1 MADEQEKHTGA
12 AAQAK
17 SKTSKVKPKSKIKT
31 QRLLEKAQT
40 RKWLLYGGAACVVV
54 WLVASKAVSERSG
67 SNTAPPPPEFIDTSP
82 DTSRGEE
89 ITIARLQRQL
99 QDANEAMAEQRERQ
113 QRRDEAFMQQLEE
126 LQSNMREDREQMRS
140 TISSL
145 EERLSEARG
154 DGGSEGGSTS
164 GGSTSGVSIGTG
176 APSRDRNSV
185 SDPADYLRP
194 PRAEDRGVVP
204 PPPLARDDSPA
215 RGSLPPRQQSTSGGS
230 STIPPQVPQI
240 QEPEKPRDPIVLT
253 GSGGESSARILR
265 NEDASS
271 DDDDEQEGPPKAGF
285 LPMGSFSDIAML
297 TGADF
302 GAAERTRNNPQPV
315 LFRIQNDAFL
325 PGSARYRLSDC
336 FGMGGGYGDL
346 SSERA
351 HINVTRIS
359 CVDTQ
364 TGMMLEAPVNGYI
377 VDSDG
382 RLGLRGN
389 VERRSGALLG
399 KAMLAGFA
407 EGASSLASVAAQ
419 GTQQTVT
426 GSGVVTSVD
435 PSSVGEVGLYGGAG
449 RAMEI
454 LAEQYIAEAESMF
467 PVIEIPS
474 GRRGTFVV
482 QEGQRLVWEAY
493 ELAEAMPTQE

>member
-1 MADEQEKHTGA
+1 MADEHEKHTGA
-12 AAQAK
+12 QA
-17 SKTSKVKPKSKIKT
+17 SAEGKTSKVKPKSKIKT

-40 RKWLLYGGAACVVV
+40 RKWLLYGGAACLVI
-54 WLVASKAVSERSG
+54 WLVASKAVSERTRP
-67 SNTAPPPPEFIDTSP
+67 NTAPPPPEFVDTSP

-113 QRRDEAFMQQLEE
+113 QERDEAFMRQLEE
-126 LQSNMREDREQMRS
+126 LQSNMREDREQMRT

-145 EERLSEARG
+145 EDRLSEARG
-154 DGGSEGGSTS
+154 EGAGA
-164 GGSTSGVSIGTG
+164 SGVSFGTG
-176 APSRDRNSV
+176 GPSRDRNGA

-194 PRAEDRGVVP
+194 PRVEDRGVVP

-230 STIPPQVPQI
+230 STIPPQVPYI
-240 QEPEKPRDPIVLT
+240 QEPEQPRDPIVLT
-253 GSGGESSARILR
+253 GSGGESNARILR

-271 DDDDEQEGPPKAGF
+271 DDDGDQEGPPKAGF

-364 TGMMLEAPVNGYI
+364 TGMMLEASINGYI

-435 PSSVGEVGLYGGAG
+435 PSRVGEVGLYGGAG

-482 QEGQRLVWEAY
+482 QEGQRLEWEAY